1 MSRAYE
7 ISDFAAFLRKYGD
20 SARDQAA
27 RTDEPSRDGH
37 RSGPDQERQLHAS
50 QSRNDHDRSPT
61 IYRGRNREYSLRES
75 EVQTLTDLGKFRM
88 VPADDLARFAY
99 RGDRSRMES
108 DLHSLSRQGLIEQR
122 SIEGHS
128 SYSTRVLTL
137 TKDAHR
143 LLERAQLVSNR
154 QTLYHGLVKPKEARH
169 DADLYRLYHKVARE
183 INDSGGKVRRIVLD
197 YELKQEL
204 YRKLSRVD
212 PNKELAYERIRVAN
226 EYDLKVVNDKIPV
239 ADLRIEYEDECRELR
254 RLDLEIATRDYRPQ
268 GLAEKAKAGFHL
280 FARQQDHPKLRR
292 VLDTQEITARIF
304 AL

>member
-1 MSRAYE
+1 MSRAYD

-20 SARDQAA
+20 SARDRAD

-37 RSGPDQERQLHAS
+37 RSGPDRERQQHAS
-50 QSRNDHDRSPT
+50 QSRNDDDRSRT
-61 IYRGRNREYSLRES
+61 IYRGRNRDYSLRES
-75 EVQTLTDLGKFRM
+75 EIQTLTDLGKFRM

-99 RGDRSRMES
+99 HGDRSRMER

-137 TKDAHR
+137 TKDSHR

-239 ADLRIEYEDECRELR
+239 PDLRIEFEDECRELR